1 MSEETS
7 RPKNPNL
14 RWYVVHTSTGFE
26 MKAQKALLERIKA
39 YHVEDK
45 FGDVLVPQEKV
56 VETVKGT
63 GKKKT
68 SHRKFLPGYILVQM
82 EMSQQTWHLVMD
94 TPKIT
99 GFVGAARVGG
109 APQNPLDIPA
119 VTEEEVQRLTAQ
131 MTEAAEKPTVLKSFE
146 KGENIRVVEG
156 PFANF
161 TGIVD
166 EFRPDRGKVK
176 VLVSIFG
183 RATPVELDLMQVERA

>member
-1 MSEETS
+1 MTEQAS

-14 RWYVVHTSTGFE
+14 KWYVVHTSTGFE
-26 MKAQKALLERIKA
+26 MKAKKALEERIKA
-39 YHVEDK
+39 YNLEDV

-56 VETVKGT
+56 VETAKGT

-68 SHRKFLPGYILVQM
+68 TQRKFLPGYILVQM
-82 EMSQQTWHLVMD
+82 EMLQKTWHLVIG

-99 GFVGAARVGG
+99 GFVGAAKVGG
-109 APQNPLDIPA
+109 AAYNPLDVPS

-131 MTEAAEKPTVLKSFE
+131 MTESSEKPTVLKTFE

-166 EFRPDRGKVK
+166 EFKPDKGKVK
-176 VLVSIFG
+176 VLVSVFG
-183 RATPVELDLMQVERA
+183 RATPVELDLMHVERA